1 VRDLNSVINELN
13 SNSEFRQVKDQLVRE
28 AATSRDVY
36 FSEDGNV
43 PLDESAIIKRI
54 ELNSNFFNSSL
65 EDIVW
70 KGEGLLD
77 FRDRFPL
84 ADPSSKSS
92 AGSGAGGKERTAA
105 DKNDVNLEHQKCMSE
120 LNLANAKAA
129 QAKAYADQAELL
141 ERLDAIA
148 YKVLRKGTRE
158 ADRLRRDES
167 LSTLERALKQRKFR
181 AKQDKVKKD

>member
-1 VRDLNSVINELN
+1 M
-13 SNSEFRQVKDQLVRE
+13 
-28 AATSRDVY
+28 T
-36 FSEDGNV
+36 
-43 PLDESAIIKRI
+43 
-54 ELNSNFFNSSL
+54 
-65 EDIVW
+65 
-70 KGEGLLD
+70 
-77 FRDRFPL
+77 
-84 ADPSSKSS
+84 
-92 AGSGAGGKERTAA
+92 
-105 DKNDVNLEHQKCMSE
+105 E

-167 LSTLERALKQRKFR
+167 LSALERALKQRKFR